1 MGIFSG
7 RPDTEDTTSDIPSSE
22 TAHDLS
28 ALRKEIQGTGDGDKP
43 RRGRPPGSKRR
54 VAVGNG
60 TEITQEEVDALFT
73 AENWEALA
81 SLPFDTRYVMT
92 GWAGFRL
99 EPEERK
105 RIAQTTATTMKILLK
120 IDPKYIALAVWG
132 TLYFGTWAAKEAQFS
147 HVKQTIAAQR
157 REAKAEVGKGSPD
170 PSPRPNLGHPNAA

>member
-1 MGIFSG
+1 MFGTRQDSEVSAPDVDSHSG
-7 RPDTEDTTSDIPSSE
+7 AP
-22 TAHDLS
+22 DLS
-28 ALRKEIQGTGDGDKP
+28 SLREEIQAAGSTDKP

-54 VAVGNG
+54 VGVGSG
-60 TEITQEEVDALFT
+60 SEITQEEVDALFT

-99 EPEERK
+99 EDKERQ

-147 HVKQTIAAQR
+147 NVKQQLALKR

-170 PSPRPNLGHPNAA
+170 PSPSTLGHPNAA